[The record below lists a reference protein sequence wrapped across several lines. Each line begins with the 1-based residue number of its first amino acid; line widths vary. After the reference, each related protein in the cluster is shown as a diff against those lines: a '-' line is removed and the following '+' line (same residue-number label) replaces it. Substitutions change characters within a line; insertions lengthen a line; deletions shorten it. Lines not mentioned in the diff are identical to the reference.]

1 MGYILGHVVG
11 DFIMLRSHELI
22 YDWYTS
28 STLVEEPTSSLID
41 TCFIEVL
48 AYKYGIH
55 HFVVLMHGDVW
66 YTHIWH
72 ILDWYYL
79 ITTTIGICLIH
90 GYGTCFMMETY
101 RE

>member
-1 MGYILGHVVG
+1 M
-11 DFIMLRSHELI
+11 IMLRSHDLI

-28 STLVEEPTSSLID
+28 STLVEAPTSSLID
-41 TCFIEVL
+41 TCFMEDL

-72 ILDWYYL
+72 MLDNSTPL
-79 ITTTIGICLIH
+79 VLLD
-90 GYGTCFMMETY
+90 
-101 RE
+101 